1 MSCGISVNQATENGE
16 LFNIDGNS
24 SRVAPLLYG
33 PQQVIIVAG
42 VNKTVRNLVVIN
54 GQFTKGRIKV
64 IIVKQQLGY

>member
-1 MSCGISVNQATENGE
+1 
-16 LFNIDGNS
+16 
-24 SRVAPLLYG
+24 
-33 PQQVIIVAG
+33 VIIVAG